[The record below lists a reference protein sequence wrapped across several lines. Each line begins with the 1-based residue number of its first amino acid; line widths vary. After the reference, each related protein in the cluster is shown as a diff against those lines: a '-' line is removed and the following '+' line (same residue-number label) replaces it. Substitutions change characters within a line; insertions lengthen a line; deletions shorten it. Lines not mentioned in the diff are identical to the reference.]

1 MWLARMCVCN
11 TAIFVARVI
20 CAFMICTKVAA
31 NVFANRIINEN
42 GHIHVIG
49 RCNSH
54 SFFFSFLLWHGC
66 TSEYIKLLTISI
78 WTYFC
83 SSFHVL
89 MRCVHI
95 QGSVIL
101 KRIFTSNIEISNQQT
116 NTILEF

>member
-11 TAIFVARVI
+11 TAIFVAPVI

-54 SFFFSFLLWHGC
+54 SFFFH
-66 TSEYIKLLTISI
+66 
-78 WTYFC
+78 FC
-83 SSFHVL
+83 YGMDAPLS
-89 MRCVHI
+89 
-95 QGSVIL
+95 
-101 KRIFTSNIEISNQQT
+101 T
-116 NTILEF
+116 